1 MNKNFVNITKIFIVL
16 LLLKKKVEKRVRK
29 IRVRRG
35 ILVVEFPNYSFLMK
49 H

>member
-1 MNKNFVNITKIFIVL
+1 MII
-16 LLLKKKVEKRVRK
+16 KKKIEKRVRR
-29 IRVRRG
+29 IRVRRR

>member
-1 MNKNFVNITKIFIVL
+1 MII
-16 LLLKKKVEKRVRK
+16 KKKVEKRVRR
-29 IRVRRG
+29 IRVRG